1 MAAVSGVRTCDEV
14 LCWGREVVDPALR
27 AQVDQLPATARRI
40 AGYHLGWW
48 DVDGEPTDGGG
59 GKAFRPALC
68 LLAAAATGANAV
80 VALPA
85 AVAIEL
91 VHNFSLLHDDVMDGD
106 VRRRHRPTA
115 WTVFGLGPAILAG
128 DALLTAAFDAL
139 AGSGHRHA
147 DVSVRRLSAT
157 VLALVNG
164 QSLDLEF
171 EARDD
176 VVMAEAI
183 RMANAKT
190 GALLGCACALGAL
203 FAGAPRP
210 QVDQVR
216 LFGERLGFAFQ
227 LVDDMLGIW
236 GDPVITGKAVH
247 SDLASRKKS
256 LPVVAALG
264 SDTPAGTELA
274 QLYKQTQPLS
284 AADLA
289 YAAHL
294 VQRTGA
300 RAWSE
305 NEAADQLTQA
315 FEHLHAAELSGPA
328 VGELTALAHLVT
340 SREH

>member
-1 MAAVSGVRTCDEV
+1 MRTCDEV

-27 AQVDQLPATARRI
+27 VAVDRLPATARRV

-48 DVDGEPTDGGG
+48 DADGEPADGDG
-59 GKAFRPALC
+59 GKALRPALC
-68 LLAAAATGANAV
+68 LLAAAAIGSDAAV
-80 VALPA
+80 AVPA

-139 AGSGHRHA
+139 AASGHPQA
-147 DVSVRRLSAT
+147 DVSVRCLSAT
-157 VLALVNG
+157 VLALVDG

-190 GALLGCACALGAL
+190 GSLLGCACALGAM

-227 LVDDMLGIW
+227 LVDDILGIW
-236 GDPVITGKAVH
+236 GDPALTGKPVH
-247 SDLASRKKS
+247 ADLASRKKS

-264 SDTPAGTELA
+264 SDTPAGAELA
-274 QLYKQTQPLS
+274 ELYRHIEPLTPTE
-284 AADLA
+284 LA
-289 YAAHL
+289 YAAQL
-294 VQRTGA
+294 IEQAGA
-300 RAWSE
+300 RAWTE
-305 NEAADQLTQA
+305 NQAADQLTQA
-315 FEHLHAAELSGPA
+315 FGHLQSADLSGPA
-328 VGELTALAHLVT
+328 VGELTALAYLVT